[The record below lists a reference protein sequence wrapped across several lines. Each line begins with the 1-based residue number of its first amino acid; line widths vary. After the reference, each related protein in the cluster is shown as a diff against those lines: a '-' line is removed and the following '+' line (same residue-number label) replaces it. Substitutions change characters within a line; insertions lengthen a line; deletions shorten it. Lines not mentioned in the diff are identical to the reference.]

1 MENPLVGRNITMIN
15 TDTNVAGTSVLDT
28 PLVMLG
34 ENDPWTIRDSFEGVQ
49 VFGGTGSGKTSSA
62 KTFASSFLEAG
73 YGGLVLTVKPEE
85 TQQWQEWVKEAGRGD
100 QLITIHPS
108 NPYFFD
114 FLEYEAQRSDG
125 SDTQTM
131 VSLFM
136 LIIEIANGG
145 SIKGREPY
153 FELALRQ
160 MQTNAIDLLKCAAEP
175 ITVENIYR
183 LIVTAPTSIS
193 RLGAS
198 DWREK
203 SYCFKCL
210 NQASDN
216 YDKSVGA
223 GITEL
228 HFEDF
233 DIAFLYWTNEFPNLS
248 EKTRSIIV
256 SMFTT
261 TADAFIRGNLKKL
274 FITDKGKHPAPPDL
288 ARQGAIIILDLP
300 IKLRDNVGKI
310 GQGVYKLMFQKA
322 MERNVYSESS
332 RPVFIWSDEN
342 QFFINSY
349 DLEFQQTARS
359 SGVAT
364 FYLTQNIP
372 NYYVNLGDDGL
383 NKANSLLGNLSTKI
397 FLAQPDS
404 ATNEWAA
411 KIFGEAWAMQS
422 SSSSSFDPDNETRMS
437 ASISEHKRHIIEP
450 IEFTQLLRGGPKND
464 YIVSAII
471 HQIGRTWSNG
481 ENFIETFFK
490 QSTSG

>member
-1 MENPLVGRNITMIN
+1 MID
-15 TDTNVAGTSVLDT
+15 TDTSVLDT

-62 KTFASSFLEAG
+62 KTFAMAFLKTG
-73 YGGLVLTVKPEE
+73 FGGLVLTVKPEE
-85 TQQWQEWVKEAGRGD
+85 TKQWKEWCKEAGQED
-100 QLITIHPS
+100 DLIIIHPS

-114 FLEYEAQRSDG
+114 FLEYEAQRLTG

-160 MQTNAIDLLKCAAEP
+160 MQTNAIDLLKCAGQI

-193 RLGAS
+193 RLGLS
-198 DWREK
+198 EFREK

-210 NQASDN
+210 SLASEN
-216 YDKSVGA
+216 YDKAVEK

-233 DIAFLYWTNEFPNLS
+233 DIAFLYWTNEFPNLA

-274 FITDKGKHPAPPDL
+274 FITDKDKIPAPPDL
-288 ARQGAIIILDLP
+288 AREGKIIILDLP
-300 IKLRDNVGKI
+300 IKKWGNVGKI

-322 MERNVYSESS
+322 MERVPFTGNSK
-332 RPVFIWSDEN
+332 PVFVFVDEN

-359 SGVAT
+359 AGVAT

-372 NYYVNLGDDGL
+372 NYYVSLGDDGQ

-397 FLAQPDS
+397 FLAQPDA

-411 KIFGEAWAMQS
+411 KIFGESWALQT
-422 SSSSSFDPDNETRMS
+422 SSSSSFDHEDEPRMS
-437 ASISEHKRHIIEP
+437 ANISEHKRHIIEP
-450 IEFTQLLRGGPKND
+450 IEFTTLLRGGPKND
-464 YIVSAII
+464 YIVSALI
-471 HQIGRTWSNG
+471 HQIGRIWSSG
-481 ENFIETFFK
+481 ENYLEAFFK
-490 QSTSG
+490 QV